1 MKYILIFS
9 IILIS
14 CSKQPIEQN
23 NIPLPK
29 GVDTLPSFVVHS
41 PVKVYVQNDVGE
53 AVKWAVNEA
62 VNNWSKILPF
72 EIVDNQMM
80 ATTIVSVGD
89 FNDAWAWGF
98 HPANEYTPGKQI
110 LISKYSPLNRF
121 QLANAVMH
129 ELGHN
134 LGFHH
139 IYSNVSVMNIDCYKR
154 EWNGW
159 GQFDLSLIK
168 TYYK

>member
-1 MKYILIFS
+1 MKYILI
-9 IILIS
+9 ILVVFAS
-14 CSKQPIEQN
+14 CSKSEIESN

-29 GVDTLPSFVVHS
+29 GIDTLPSFVVHS
-41 PVKVYVQNDVGE
+41 PVKVYVQNDVGD

-72 EIVDNQMM
+72 EIVDNEMM

-89 FNDAWAWGF
+89 FDGVKAWGLL
-98 HPANEYTPGKQI
+98 PDNIYTPGKQI
-110 LISKYSPLNRF
+110 LVSKNSLLNRF
-121 QLANAVMH
+121 QLTNLIMH

-134 LGFHH
+134 IGFRH

-154 EWNGW
+154 EWSNW
-159 GQFDLSLIK
+159 NEFDLSLIK
-168 TYYK
+168 KYYK